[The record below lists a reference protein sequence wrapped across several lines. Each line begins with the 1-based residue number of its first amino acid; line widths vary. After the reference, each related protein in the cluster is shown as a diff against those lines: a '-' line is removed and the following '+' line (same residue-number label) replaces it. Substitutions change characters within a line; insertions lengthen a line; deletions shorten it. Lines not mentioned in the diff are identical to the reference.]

1 MRFGSGFRLLSVGCI
16 VACVSGRTLAQVPAP
31 QTPASPA
38 PPAAAQPAPAQPA
51 APAQTAASPAAA
63 PPAAAEAEP
72 SLEAKER
79 ARSAYARGQAAF
91 AQGDFAA
98 AQSAF
103 EEAYANVPN
112 PIVLLSIAES
122 AAKQQRIEPAL
133 AAYDTYLQK
142 RPDAP
147 DREEIAQKRA
157 ALAQTPAELTL
168 LSEPQGADI
177 TVDGQSTGRRTPAIL
192 QVSPG
197 DHTIVAVLAGY
208 AGEPLPLTV
217 APGAKGQH
225 MLKLKEPP
233 PPPVAAAPSA
243 PETPVQPEKAQPPT
257 AALVVTGSLGAAGL
271 IAGTV
276 LGILA
281 LSERSDYDKQPT
293 EAGADRGER
302 LALFADVGF
311 GVGAMALVT
320 TAVLLLTHD
329 DVKSPEPGPQ
339 TSRLEL
345 IPSITARGASATAKV
360 RF

>member
-1 MRFGSGFRLLSVGCI
+1 MPS
-16 VACVSGRTLAQVPAP
+16 AP
-31 QTPASPA
+31 TSAPASA
-38 PPAAAQPAPAQPA
+38 PSTPTSPLPAAS
-51 APAQTAASPAAA
+51 T
-63 PPAAAEAEP
+63 AEP

-91 AQGDFAA
+91 AQGDFAQ
-98 AQSAF
+98 AQAQF

-122 AAKQQRIEPAL
+122 AAKQQRIEAAL
-133 AAYDTYLQK
+133 NAYDTYLQR

-147 DREEIAQKRA
+147 DREEVAQKRA
-157 ALAQTPAELTL
+157 SLALAPGEVTF

-177 TVDGQSTGRRTPAIL
+177 MIDGQLTGRRTPAIVQL
-192 QVSPG
+192 SPG
-197 DHTIVAVLAGY
+197 AHQVIAVMSGYDAEPVSLQITAGTKL
-208 AGEPLPLTV
+208 EQTLQLR
-217 APGAKGQH
+217 APA
-225 MLKLKEPP
+225 
-233 PPPVAAAPSA
+233 PPPVAATPSVA
-243 PETPVQPEKAQPPT
+243 PEEKPAQPEKAELPT
-257 AALVVTGSLGAAGL
+257 AALAVTGSLGAAGL

-281 LSERSDYDKQPT
+281 LSERSDYDKNPT
-293 EAGADRGER
+293 EAGADHGER

-329 DVKSPEPGPQ
+329 DVTNTEETRQ
-339 TSRLEL
+339 TTRFEL
-345 IPSITARGASATAKV
+345 IPSVTARGASATAKV